1 MINKLSQI
9 HENSILG
16 KNVKID
22 AFTVIYDD
30 VEIGD
35 NCWIG
40 PNVTI
45 LPGARIG
52 KNCKIYPG
60 AVISGDP
67 QDLKFKQ
74 NKTLTI
80 IGDNTIIRECVTIN
94 KGTLATNKTQVGSNC
109 FIMAYCHIAHDC
121 KIGNNS
127 ILANAV
133 NIAGHVIIENDVN
146 IGGMTAIKQFT
157 NIGEHTMI
165 SGGSLV
171 RKDVP
176 PFIKVAKEPLKF
188 MGINIVG
195 LKRKKFTEENIKS
208 IKNIYRKILSNGQN
222 ISDAI
227 NELKLEQNLNKFELK
242 IIKFIN
248 ESNQGIIKN

>member
-1 MINKLSQI
+1 MINKLSHI

-45 LPGARIG
+45 LPGARIR

-60 AVISGDP
+60 AVISADP

-80 IGDNTIIRECVTIN
+80 IGDNTIIRR
-94 KGTLATNKTQVGSNC
+94 
-109 FIMAYCHIAHDC
+109 M
-121 KIGNNS
+121 
-127 ILANAV
+127 
-133 NIAGHVIIENDVN
+133 
-146 IGGMTAIKQFT
+146 
-157 NIGEHTMI
+157 
-165 SGGSLV
+165 
-171 RKDVP
+171 
-176 PFIKVAKEPLKF
+176 
-188 MGINIVG
+188 
-195 LKRKKFTEENIKS
+195 
-208 IKNIYRKILSNGQN
+208 
-222 ISDAI
+222 
-227 NELKLEQNLNKFELK
+227 
-242 IIKFIN
+242 
-248 ESNQGIIKN
+248 

>member
-1 MINKLSQI
+1 MINKLSHI

-60 AVISGDP
+60 AVISADP

-74 NKTLTI
+74 NK
-80 IGDNTIIRECVTIN
+80 NY
-94 KGTLATNKTQVGSNC
+94 Q
-109 FIMAYCHIAHDC
+109 
-121 KIGNNS
+121 
-127 ILANAV
+127 
-133 NIAGHVIIENDVN
+133 
-146 IGGMTAIKQFT
+146 
-157 NIGEHTMI
+157 
-165 SGGSLV
+165 
-171 RKDVP
+171 
-176 PFIKVAKEPLKF
+176 
-188 MGINIVG
+188 
-195 LKRKKFTEENIKS
+195 
-208 IKNIYRKILSNGQN
+208 
-222 ISDAI
+222 
-227 NELKLEQNLNKFELK
+227 
-242 IIKFIN
+242 
-248 ESNQGIIKN
+248 

>member
-1 MINKLSQI
+1 MINKLSYI
-9 HENSILG
+9 HANSILG
-16 KNVKID
+16 KNIQID

-60 AVISGDP
+60 AVISADP

-94 KGTLATNKTQVGSNC
+94 KGTLVTNKTQVGSNC

-121 KIGNNS
+121 KIGKNS

-133 NIAGHVIIENDVN
+133 NIAGHVIVENDVN

-157 NIGEHTMI
+157 NIGEHSMI

-195 LKRKKFTEENIKS
+195 LKRKNFTEENIKS
-208 IKNIYRKILSNGQN
+208 IKNIYRKIFSNGKN
-222 ISDAI
+222 TSDAI
-227 NELKLEQNLNKFELK
+227 DELKLNPKLNKFELK
-242 IIKFIN
+242 IIKFIS